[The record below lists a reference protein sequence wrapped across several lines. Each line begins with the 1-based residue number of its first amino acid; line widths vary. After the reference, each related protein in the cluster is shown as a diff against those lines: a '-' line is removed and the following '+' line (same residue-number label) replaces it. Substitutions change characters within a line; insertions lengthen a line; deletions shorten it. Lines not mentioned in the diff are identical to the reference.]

1 MEVEIIKMG
10 RGNESLPHGTIINVT
25 CIAGHRLN
33 IGNRTAKCVRGRWK
47 PKEPEC
53 LTCTYVVF
61 VTSLEKII
69 QCLYDRV
76 YTFLKVSVEL
86 S

>member
-1 MEVEIIKMG
+1 MIFFFSESCSLKQTDWMEVEIIKMG

-61 VTSLEKII
+61 VTSL
-69 QCLYDRV
+69 QN
-76 YTFLKVSVEL
+76 
-86 S
+86 